1 MKVIISKRWRKGI
14 LGEFSAS
21 IGIRNKRVRQKLGYA
36 NLALIATVTGVEISL
51 VTFCILVYS
60 VAHFRCCARISNFLQ
75 TNCKF
80 FAWNAKYRQSS
91 VNSNFLHQIYC
102 FHPIFEIHEDWKSHG
117 DKSRLWGG
125 CYKTSQFILPS
136 GSWTVFATWDW
147 GLSWDEWH
155 HCCWHTSI
163 LRSLHFGQCWC

>member
-1 MKVIISKRWRKGI
+1 MENSLPQSVFEIKGCGKNSVTQTLFLSRQWQGWR
-14 LGEFSAS
+14 
-21 IGIRNKRVRQKLGYA
+21 
-36 NLALIATVTGVEISL
+36 L
-51 VTFCILVYS
+51 VLLRFVYCSS